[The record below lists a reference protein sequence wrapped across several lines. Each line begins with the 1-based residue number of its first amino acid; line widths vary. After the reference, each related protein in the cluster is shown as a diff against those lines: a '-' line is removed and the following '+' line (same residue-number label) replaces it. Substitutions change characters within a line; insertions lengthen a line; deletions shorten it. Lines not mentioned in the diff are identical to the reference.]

1 MKILIVGGGG
11 HARVVADIL
20 FAMDSM
26 EPVGYVAGD
35 VPAGTPGPLGLTV
48 VGGDKDV
55 RRIPHDGLVVG
66 VGDNALRRRLFERF
80 EAQGETFV
88 NAVHPSAI
96 LAPDVVLGRGCMV
109 GPGVIVNTGA
119 VIGDNVILNSGCVVE
134 HDCVIGDHVHVA
146 PGAKLAGAV
155 RVAQTAF
162 IGLGAAV
169 VPGVT
174 VGEGAVL
181 GAGSV
186 TLRDIDPGVTVV
198 GVPARPLT

>member
-20 FAMDSM
+20 LAMDSM
-26 EPVGYVAGD
+26 EPVGFVTGD
-35 VPAGTPGPLGLTV
+35 VPAGSPGPLGLKV
-48 VGGDKDV
+48 LGGDDDV
-55 RRIPHDGLVVG
+55 PRIPHDGLVVA
-66 VGDNALRRRLFERF
+66 VGENGIRRRLFERF
-80 EAQGETFV
+80 AAQGETLV

-96 LAPDVVLGRGCMV
+96 LAPDVVLGRGCV
-109 GPGVIVNTGA
+109 VCPGAIVNTGT

-134 HDCVIGDHVHVA
+134 HECAIADHVHVG

-155 RVAQTAF
+155 RVGEAAF

-169 VPGVT
+169 VPGVA
-174 VGEGAVL
+174 VGRASVV

-186 TLRDIDPGVTVV
+186 VLRDVEPEVTVV
-198 GVPARPLT
+198 GVPARPMT